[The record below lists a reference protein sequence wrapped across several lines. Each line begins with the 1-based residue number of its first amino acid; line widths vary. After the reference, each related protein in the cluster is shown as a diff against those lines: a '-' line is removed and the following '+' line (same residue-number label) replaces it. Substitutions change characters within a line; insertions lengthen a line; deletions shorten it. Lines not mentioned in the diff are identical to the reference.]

1 MENKKINILV
11 VDDHQMNSDA
21 YINLIKSSQGKKE
34 IIFRKAID
42 CYSAFKAIKQAEKN
56 STTIDIA
63 LIDISIPEY
72 KEEKLLSGTDVA
84 MLLRNSF
91 PDCLIIMLTMHTE
104 PLILFNVFKQINPEG
119 FISKNDIDFEMF
131 PEIFDR
137 IVNIENYFSPTINT
151 AIQSLVKQTLKWDE
165 FDTQIIILLDKGIQ
179 TKDLPQY
186 INLSLSSIEKR
197 KAILKRQIL
206 DQKASDKLLL
216 ERCKMLKLV

>member
-1 MENKKINILV
+1 MKNKKINILV

-21 YINLIKSSQGKKE
+21 YINLIKSSQGKNE
-34 IIFRKAID
+34 IIFQKAID
-42 CYSAFKAIKQAEKN
+42 CYSAFKVIKQAEKT
-56 STTIDIA
+56 SASIDIA

-84 MLLRNSF
+84 LLLRNSF

-104 PLILFNVFKQINPEG
+104 PLILFNVFKQVNPEG

-131 PEIFDR
+131 PEVFDR
-137 IVNIENYFSPTINT
+137 IVNIENYFSTTIKT
-151 AIQSLVKQTLKWDE
+151 AIQSLLKQTLKWDE
-165 FDTQIIILLDKGIQ
+165 YDTQIILLLDKGIQ

-186 INLSLSSIEKR
+186 IDLSLSSIEKR

-206 DQKASDKLLL
+206 DQKSSDKELI
-216 ERCKMLKLV
+216 EKCKVLKLI

>member
-1 MENKKINILV
+1 MKNKKINILV

-21 YINLIKSSQGKKE
+21 YINLIKSNQEEKE
-34 IIFRKAID
+34 IIFQKAID
-42 CYSAFKAIKQAEKN
+42 CHSAFKAIKQAEKT
-56 STTIDIA
+56 STPIDIA

-84 MLLRNSF
+84 LLLRNSF
-91 PDCLIIMLTMHTE
+91 PDCLIIMLTMHNE

-131 PEIFDR
+131 TEIFDR

-206 DQKASDKLLL
+206 DQKSTDKELI
-216 ERCKMLKLV
+216 EKCKMLKLI

>member
-1 MENKKINILV
+1 MKNKKINILV
-11 VDDHQMNSDA
+11 VDDHQMNSDS

-34 IIFRKAID
+34 IIFQKAID
-42 CYSAFKAIKQAEKN
+42 CYSAFKVIKQAEKTN
-56 STTIDIA
+56 TPIDIA

-84 MLLRNSF
+84 ILLRSSF

-131 PEIFDR
+131 PEVFDR

-151 AIQSLVKQTLKWDE
+151 AILSLVKQTLKWDE

-206 DQKASDKLLL
+206 DQKSSDKELIVK
-216 ERCKMLKLV
+216 CKMLKLI

>member
-1 MENKKINILV
+1 MKNKKMNILV

-34 IIFRKAID
+34 IIFQKAID
-42 CYSAFKAIKQAEKN
+42 CYTAFKVIKQAEKT
-56 STTIDIA
+56 STPIDIA

-91 PDCLIIMLTMHTE
+91 PDCLVIMLTMHTE

-131 PEIFDR
+131 PEVFDR

-151 AIQSLVKQTLKWDE
+151 AIQSLLKQTLKWDE
-165 FDTQIIILLDKGIQ
+165 FDTQIILLLDKGIQ

-186 INLSLSSIEKR
+186 IYLSLSSIEKR

-206 DQKASDKLLL
+206 DQKSSDKELIAK
-216 ERCKMLKLV
+216 CKMLKLI

>member
-1 MENKKINILV
+1 MKNKKINILV

-21 YINLIKSSQGKKE
+21 YINLIKSSQGKNE
-34 IIFRKAID
+34 IIFQKAID
-42 CYSAFKAIKQAEKN
+42 CYSAFKVIKQAEKT
-56 STTIDIA
+56 SASIDIA

-84 MLLRNSF
+84 LLLRNSF

-104 PLILFNVFKQINPEG
+104 PLILFNVFKQVNPEG

-131 PEIFDR
+131 PEVFDR
-137 IVNIENYFSPTINT
+137 IVNIENYFSTTIKT
-151 AIQSLVKQTLKWDE
+151 AIQSLLKQTLKWDE
-165 FDTQIIILLDKGIQ
+165 YDTQIILLLDKGIQ

-186 INLSLSSIEKR
+186 IDLSLSSIEKR

-206 DQKASDKLLL
+206 DQKSSDKELIAK
-216 ERCKMLKLV
+216 CKMLKLI

>member
-1 MENKKINILV
+1 MKNKKMNILV

-34 IIFRKAID
+34 IIFQKAID
-42 CYSAFKAIKQAEKN
+42 CYTAFKVIKQAEKT
-56 STTIDIA
+56 SASIDIA

-84 MLLRNSF
+84 LLLRNSF

-137 IVNIENYFSPTINT
+137 IVNIENYFSPTINS

-186 INLSLSSIEKR
+186 IDLSLSSIEKR

-206 DQKASDKLLL
+206 DQKSTDKELI
-216 ERCKMLKLV
+216 EKCKMLKLI

>member
-1 MENKKINILV
+1 MKNKKTNILV
-11 VDDHQMNSDA
+11 IDDHQMNSDA
-21 YINLIKSSQGKKE
+21 YINLIKSSQEKKE
-34 IIFRKAID
+34 IIFQKAID
-42 CYSAFKAIKQAEKN
+42 CHTAFKVIKQAEKT
-56 STTIDIA
+56 STPIDIA

-84 MLLRNSF
+84 ILLRNSF

-104 PLILFNVFKQINPEG
+104 PLVLFNVFKQINPEG

-137 IVNIENYFSPTINT
+137 IVSIENYFSPTINT
-151 AIQSLVKQTLKWDE
+151 TIKSLVKQTLKWDE

-206 DQKASDKLLL
+206 DQKSSDKELIAK
-216 ERCKMLKLV
+216 CKMLKLI

>member
-1 MENKKINILV
+1 MKNKKINILV

-34 IIFRKAID
+34 IIFQKAID
-42 CYSAFKAIKQAEKN
+42 CYSALKVIRQAEK
-56 STTIDIA
+56 TITPIDIA

-84 MLLRNSF
+84 LLLRNSF

-104 PLILFNVFKQINPEG
+104 PLILFNVFKQVNPEG

-131 PEIFDR
+131 PEVFDR

-151 AIQSLVKQTLKWDE
+151 AIQSLVMQTLKWDE
-165 FDTQIIILLDKGIQ
+165 FDTQIIILLEKGIQ
-179 TKDLPQY
+179 TKDLTQY
-186 INLSLSSIEKR
+186 IDLSLSSIEKR

-206 DQKASDKLLL
+206 DQKASDKLLI
-216 ERCKMLKLV
+216 ERCKMLKLI

>member
-1 MENKKINILV
+1 MKNKKINILV

-21 YINLIKSSQGKKE
+21 YINLIKSNQGKNE
-34 IIFRKAID
+34 IIFQKAID
-42 CYSAFKAIKQAEKN
+42 CYSAFKVIKQAEKT
-56 STTIDIA
+56 SASIDIA

-84 MLLRNSF
+84 LLLRNSF

-104 PLILFNVFKQINPEG
+104 PLILFNVFKQVNPEG

-131 PEIFDR
+131 PEVFDR
-137 IVNIENYFSPTINT
+137 IVNIENYFSTTINT
-151 AIQSLVKQTLKWDE
+151 AIQSLLKQTLKWDE
-165 FDTQIIILLDKGIQ
+165 FDTQIILLLDKGIQ

-186 INLSLSSIEKR
+186 IDLSLSSIEKR

-206 DQKASDKLLL
+206 DQKSSDKELIVK
-216 ERCKMLKLV
+216 CKILKLI

>member
-104 PLILFNVFKQINPEG
+104 PLILFNP
-119 FISKNDIDFEMF
+119 
-131 PEIFDR
+131 
-137 IVNIENYFSPTINT
+137 
-151 AIQSLVKQTLKWDE
+151 
-165 FDTQIIILLDKGIQ
+165 
-179 TKDLPQY
+179 
-186 INLSLSSIEKR
+186 
-197 KAILKRQIL
+197 
-206 DQKASDKLLL
+206 
-216 ERCKMLKLV
+216 

>member
-1 MENKKINILV
+1 MKNKKINILV

-21 YINLIKSSQGKKE
+21 YINLIKSSQGNKE
-34 IIFRKAID
+34 MIFQKAID
-42 CYSAFKAIKQAEKN
+42 YYTAFKVIKQAEKTN
-56 STTIDIA
+56 TLIDIA

-84 MLLRNSF
+84 LLLKNSF

-131 PEIFDR
+131 PEVFDR

-151 AIQSLVKQTLKWDE
+151 AILSLVKQTLKWDE

-206 DQKASDKLLL
+206 DQKSSDKELIVK
-216 ERCKMLKLV
+216 CKMLKLI

>member
-1 MENKKINILV
+1 MKNKKINILV

-34 IIFRKAID
+34 IIFQKAID
-42 CYSAFKAIKQAEKN
+42 CYSGFKVIKQAEK
-56 STTIDIA
+56 TRTPIDIA

-104 PLILFNVFKQINPEG
+104 PLILFNVFKQVNPEG

-131 PEIFDR
+131 PEVFDR
-137 IVNIENYFSPTINT
+137 IVNIENYFSPTINA

-165 FDTQIIILLDKGIQ
+165 FDTQIILLLDKGIQ

-186 INLSLSSIEKR
+186 IDLSLSSIEKR

-206 DQKASDKLLL
+206 DQKSSDKELIAK
-216 ERCKMLKLV
+216 CKMLKLI

>member
-1 MENKKINILV
+1 MKNKKINILV

-21 YINLIKSSQGKKE
+21 YINLIKSNQGKNE
-34 IIFRKAID
+34 IIFQKAID
-42 CYSAFKAIKQAEKN
+42 CYSAFKVIKQAEKT
-56 STTIDIA
+56 SASIDIA

-84 MLLRNSF
+84 LLLRNSF

-104 PLILFNVFKQINPEG
+104 PLILFNVFKQVNPEG

-131 PEIFDR
+131 PEVFDR
-137 IVNIENYFSPTINT
+137 IVNIENYFSTTINT
-151 AIQSLVKQTLKWDE
+151 AIQSLLKQTLKWDE
-165 FDTQIIILLDKGIQ
+165 FDTQIILLLDKGIQ

-186 INLSLSSIEKR
+186 IDLSLSSIEKR

-206 DQKASDKLLL
+206 DQKSSDKELIAK
-216 ERCKMLKLV
+216 CKILKLI

>member
-1 MENKKINILV
+1 MKNKKINILV

-21 YINLIKSSQGKKE
+21 YINLIKSNQGKNE
-34 IIFRKAID
+34 IIFQKAID
-42 CYSAFKAIKQAEKN
+42 CYSAFKVIKQAEKT
-56 STTIDIA
+56 SASIDIA

-84 MLLRNSF
+84 LLLRNSF

-104 PLILFNVFKQINPEG
+104 PLILFNVFKQVNPEG

-131 PEIFDR
+131 PEVFDR

-165 FDTQIIILLDKGIQ
+165 FDTQIIILLEKGIQ

-186 INLSLSSIEKR
+186 IDLSLSSIEKR

-206 DQKASDKLLL
+206 DQKSSDKELIAK
-216 ERCKMLKLV
+216 CKILKLI